1 MGMFESWEEVY
12 DRCQVDSSGA
22 PLDQEAWVKCAADV
36 LDPTPKREE
45 AAERDAAQEEEE
57 TRTTEVE
64 QKAEESFNS
73 DRGLR
78 VREMFEEKAR
88 VRESSEEVRQYLRV
102 AGACP
107 ADEFQRC
114 MAGSKNDA
122 AQCLVQLHRWVACV
136 CGQMGAQE
144 PLRRL
149 DDCLRLYAAA
159 SPDPSE
165 ALSTHCAG
173 EFSHALAVWSDA
185 SEASAR
191 AIAQVPALQWAA
203 LRRHPTQRQIALV
216 NSLFIERILPL
227 SKTPQQRQ

>member
-1 MGMFESWEEVY
+1 MLKMKIERMERLLGSDPVLGMFESWEEVY
-12 DRCQVDSSGA
+12 DRCRVDSSGA

-45 AAERDAAQEEEE
+45 A
-57 TRTTEVE
+57 TSTTEEE
-64 QKAEESFNS
+64 QKAAESLNS
-73 DRGLR
+73 DRGSR
-78 VREMFEEKAR
+78 VREVFEEKAR
-88 VRESSEEVRQYLRV
+88 VRESSDEVRQYLRV

-173 EFSHALAVWSDA
+173 ELSHALAVWSDA

-191 AIAQVPALQWAA
+191 AIAQVPA
-203 LRRHPTQRQIALV
+203 
-216 NSLFIERILPL
+216 
-227 SKTPQQRQ
+227 